1 MAKESS
7 KTGQPDGPGRG
18 GKRDGAGRKAPD
30 GVTIATTVQISAL
43 VTPAQR
49 GRFLALG
56 GSAWLR
62 AIIDREFDKSFD

>member
-1 MAKESS
+1 MAKESN
-7 KTGQPDGPGRG
+7 KTRKPPGPGRG
-18 GKRDGAGRKAPD
+18 GKRENSGRKAPD
-30 GVTIATTVQISAL
+30 GATIATTVQISAL

-62 AIIDREFDKSFD
+62 AIIDREFDKGV

>member
-1 MAKESS
+1 MTTTAK
-7 KTGQPDGPGRG
+7 KGPGRG
-18 GKRDGAGRKAPD
+18 GKREGAGRKAPD
-30 GVTIATTVQISAL
+30 GATVATTVQITAM

-62 AIIDREFDKSFD
+62 AIIDREFEKSV